1 MNQQAEQYS
10 DEEKEFLDTLI
21 MSDLVYDSV
30 ISQLKID
37 QNDELY
43 KNLVLGMLKRQTK
56 DHLVFAIWNNLDE
69 NQLSHLKDFINQT
82 AVTAHWMK
90 QEDMLMEFA
99 LMYPDLKEK
108 IFQSLNE
115 FFKKFIQK
123 FNELSEA

>member
-1 MNQQAEQYS
+1 MNQQKEQYS

-56 DHLVFAIWNNLDE
+56 DHLVFSIWNNLDE
-69 NQLSHLKDFINQT
+69 KQLIHLKNFINQT

-108 IFQSLNE
+108 IFKSLNE
-115 FFKKFIQK
+115 FLKNFIKK
-123 FNELSEA
+123 FNEIAEA

>member
-1 MNQQAEQYS
+1 MNQQVEQYS

-69 NQLSHLKDFINQT
+69 KQLSHLKDFINQT
-82 AVTAHWMK
+82 TVTAHWMK

-99 LMYPDLKEK
+99 LTYPDLKEK